1 MKLTQFTDYAF
12 RSLIFLSMKPDE
24 LSTVQE
30 IADCYELS
38 KNHLMKV
45 IQKLGQ
51 AGYVETIRGK
61 GGGIRLA
68 MPADEINVGKV
79 VRAMEGPLCVVE
91 CMGDQSTCKIDSACV
106 LKGALMRAAN
116 AFLDVLDE
124 YSLSDI
130 TKRQSELGR
139 LLFSD
144 VA

>member
-30 IADCYELS
+30 IADCYDLS

-91 CMGDQSTCKIDSACV
+91 CMGDHSTCIIDSACV

-116 AFLDVLDE
+116 AFLEVLDE

-130 TKRQSELGR
+130 TKRQGELGR